1 MAKLTLADYLMLGKM
16 GFTRKEILEM
26 KNEEPAPEQEIVS
39 SEQLTITDEVKNLI
53 TSLQNDINGIKGEL
67 QRQNIRNDSVPE
79 TNKDDVVSILGS
91 VINPGQNG
99 E

>member
-1 MAKLTLADYLMLGKM
+1 MGKLTLADYLMLGKM
-16 GFTRKEILEM
+16 GFTRKEIAEM
-26 KNEEPAPEQEIVS
+26 KTEEPANEQEIVS
-39 SEQLTITDEVKNLI
+39 SEPLTLSDEVKTLI

-67 QRQNIRNDSVPE
+67 QKQNIRNDVVPE
-79 TNKDDVVSILGS
+79 QRDGVVDILGS